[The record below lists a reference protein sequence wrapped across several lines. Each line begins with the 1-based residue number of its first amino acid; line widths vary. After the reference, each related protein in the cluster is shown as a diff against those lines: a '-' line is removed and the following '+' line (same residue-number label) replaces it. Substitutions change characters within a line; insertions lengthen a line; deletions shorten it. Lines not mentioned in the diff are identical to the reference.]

1 MKSISTILSFDED
14 GRPKI
19 SIESSSESKPR
30 DKKGNSLLYST
41 RDFTAI
47 DLETTGNSP
56 LDDDIIEVGAI
67 RYRDGKA
74 VAQFQELVNPGYKVP
89 PFISDMTGISDDM
102 LQEARRLKEV
112 LPEFLDFI
120 GDDIVLGHNVHFDV
134 NFIYDACINC
144 ELPPFSNDLI
154 DTLRI
159 SRLLHKDWQ
168 SHRLCDIACGL
179 DINSHGWHRSLCDC
193 DVAARCYLK
202 MMDENPDF
210 CEKKSHKKAL
220 KISGITAN
228 VDKINES
235 SPLFGKTCVF
245 TGALTISREEAM
257 QIAVNCGAVVKS
269 GVSKNT
275 DYLIMGDQDIRR
287 VGDDEMSS
295 KEEKARAL
303 NEAGDAN
310 IVFLRESDF
319 LQMATETKSKTADQ
333 VSLFEPTDIE
343 SLVKIITDTLNEQIE
358 ENGLAGLQVSFSSL
372 KSAGTAKKYSVTF
385 FDNVVVRIYSGKKK
399 TYLELPNYGKF
410 RIDSDN
416 DFVKLYIDSLKD
428 IPDHIDDIKL
438 SCQYILDGV
447 QKDFSCCGRYMECS
461 DAKICTNPDKEAAV
475 GCYYRRVLH
484 SGRVFYGANRN
495 IE

>member
-319 LQMATETKSKTADQ
+319 LQMAGSDGYTVQSPDIRNPFYGKICVLTGELSIRRDEVVKLVTDLGAEVVSSVSKKVDYLIFGENAGSKKTRA
-333 VSLFEPTDIE
+333 IA
-343 SLVKIITDTLNEQIE
+343 LNESGAANITLLNE
-358 ENGLAGLQVSFSSL
+358 DEFMRMAE
-372 KSAGTAKKYSVTF
+372 KERAK
-385 FDNVVVRIYSGKKK
+385 
-399 TYLELPNYGKF
+399 
-410 RIDSDN
+410 
-416 DFVKLYIDSLKD
+416 
-428 IPDHIDDIKL
+428 
-438 SCQYILDGV
+438 
-447 QKDFSCCGRYMECS
+447 
-461 DAKICTNPDKEAAV
+461 
-475 GCYYRRVLH
+475 
-484 SGRVFYGANRN
+484 
-495 IE
+495 

>member
-1 MKSISTILSFDED
+1 MKSISTTISFGED
-14 GRPKI
+14 GHLKM
-19 SIESSSESKPR
+19 SIEDSPDPKPR
-30 DKKGNSLLYST
+30 VKKGKSLLCST

-56 LDDDIIEVGAI
+56 LNDDIIEVGAI

-102 LQEARRLKEV
+102 LQEARSLGEI

-168 SHRLCDIACGL
+168 SHRLCDIAYGL
-179 DINSHGWHRSLCDC
+179 GINNHGWHRSLCDC
-193 DVAARCYLK
+193 NVAAQCYLK
-202 MMDENPDF
+202 MMDEDPDF
-210 CEKKSHKKAL
+210 CEKRSPKKTL
-220 KISGITAN
+220 KISSITAN

-235 SPLFGKTCVF
+235 SPLCGKTCVF
-245 TGALTISREEAM
+245 TGALTINREEAM

-269 GVSKNT
+269 KVSKNT

-287 VGDDEMSS
+287 VGDDGMSS

-303 NEAGDAN
+303 NEAGDVN
-310 IVFLRESDF
+310 IVFLGESDF
-319 LQMATETKSKTADQ
+319 LQMAGSDGYTVQSPDISNPFYGKICVLTGELSIRRDEVVKLVTDLGAEVVSSVSKKVDYLIFGENAGSKKTKA
-333 VSLFEPTDIE
+333 IA
-343 SLVKIITDTLNEQIE
+343 LNESGAAHITLLNE
-358 ENGLAGLQVSFSSL
+358 DEFMRMAE
-372 KSAGTAKKYSVTF
+372 KERAK
-385 FDNVVVRIYSGKKK
+385 
-399 TYLELPNYGKF
+399 
-410 RIDSDN
+410 
-416 DFVKLYIDSLKD
+416 
-428 IPDHIDDIKL
+428 
-438 SCQYILDGV
+438 
-447 QKDFSCCGRYMECS
+447 
-461 DAKICTNPDKEAAV
+461 
-475 GCYYRRVLH
+475 
-484 SGRVFYGANRN
+484 
-495 IE
+495 

>member
-1 MKSISTILSFDED
+1 MKSISTTISFGED
-14 GRPKI
+14 GHLKT
-19 SIESSSESKPR
+19 SIEDSPDPKPR
-30 DKKGNSLLYST
+30 GKKGNSLLCST

-56 LDDDIIEVGAI
+56 LSDDIIEVGAI

-102 LQEARRLKEV
+102 LQEARSLGEI

-154 DTLRI
+154 DILRI

-179 DINSHGWHRSLCDC
+179 GINNHGWHRSLCDC

-210 CEKKSHKKAL
+210 CEKRSHKKTL
-220 KISGITAN
+220 KISSITAN

-235 SPLFGKTCVF
+235 SPLCGKTCVF

-269 GVSKNT
+269 KVSKNT

-287 VGDDEMSS
+287 VGDDGMSS

-303 NEAGDAN
+303 NEAGDVN
-310 IVFLRESDF
+310 IVFLGESDF
-319 LQMATETKSKTADQ
+319 LQMAGSDGYTVQSPDISNPFYGKICVLTGELSIRRDEVVKLVTDLGAEVVSSVSKKVDYLIFGENAGSKKTKA
-333 VSLFEPTDIE
+333 IA
-343 SLVKIITDTLNEQIE
+343 LNESGAAHITLLNE
-358 ENGLAGLQVSFSSL
+358 DEFMRMAE
-372 KSAGTAKKYSVTF
+372 KERAK
-385 FDNVVVRIYSGKKK
+385 
-399 TYLELPNYGKF
+399 
-410 RIDSDN
+410 
-416 DFVKLYIDSLKD
+416 
-428 IPDHIDDIKL
+428 
-438 SCQYILDGV
+438 
-447 QKDFSCCGRYMECS
+447 
-461 DAKICTNPDKEAAV
+461 
-475 GCYYRRVLH
+475 
-484 SGRVFYGANRN
+484 
-495 IE
+495 